1 MPGVGWRSRLFAAP
15 LLALLAGLS
24 AGNASAAETAPHAP
38 RIGVHVEVD
47 TPPLTIHERSDPL
60 LPRGVSGA
68 RWLGGLALLE
78 LSIQTEY
85 DMTLVSYSSGESLF
99 WVVGIQLTLAYRN
112 PEVYIAGRYS
122 KESCEYRSVRDHEDE
137 HVAADRE
144 IVKSFAERMESAL
157 RAGDWP
163 TYDNPRPVSSMEVGK
178 ADAATRVEVLIRPI
192 FEELQQ
198 RRREVRLALDSEEN
212 YQRTHQQC
220 ASR

>member
-1 MPGVGWRSRLFAAP
+1 MPSGGWRPRLFAVP
-15 LLALLAGLS
+15 LLALFAGLL
-24 AGNASAAETAPHAP
+24 AGNASAAETSPRQP

-60 LPRGVSGA
+60 LPRGGSGVQ
-68 RWLGGLALLE
+68 RVGGLALLE
-78 LSIQTEY
+78 LSMQAEY

-99 WVVGIQLTLAYRN
+99 WVSGIHLTLAYRN
-112 PEVYIAGRYS
+112 PEVYIAGRYR
-122 KESCEYRSVRDHEDE
+122 EGSCEYRSVRDHEDE

-144 IVKSFAERMESAL
+144 VVKSFAERMESAL

-163 TYDNPRPVSSMEVGK
+163 TYNNPRPASSMEEGK
-178 ADAATRVEVLIRPI
+178 ADTATRLQALIRPV
-192 FEELQQ
+192 FEELKE
-198 RRREVRLALDSEEN
+198 RRREVGLALDLEEN